1 VACVLCINASEFIG
15 VLLVANLKLGIQ
27 ASKRVRGKN
36 MIQQK
41 RKKTRGFSLLEI
53 AIVLLIIGLAFGM
66 IVGVTG
72 SLREG
77 QQRSTVRTQ
86 LDTIDTALANF
97 VAQYKRLPCPANG
110 TFASGALGAGIETLW
125 GGPVTPPTIG
135 TCNPNNQANGVV
147 PWVSLGLS
155 EADATDPW
163 GGRISYRVDPALAT
177 GSTFPRLMDMSN
189 CDPASTGLADGS
201 GRCSTPVP
209 PCGAS
214 LDCTSPGE
222 FLKNKGLDVWDG
234 VNGAAGWALRQNNRS
249 AGTGAAYVLISHG
262 VSGAGAYNKNGGTTQ
277 PGTMIIGTDEAVN
290 LNGNPLRPTP
300 PVPVAA
306 PGPLSPLPVPS
317 MPNTY
322 RDAPL
327 NDRPTTVH
335 FDDYLSH
342 PTIMTVLMKANLG
355 PRAHP

>member
-1 VACVLCINASEFIG
+1 
-15 VLLVANLKLGIQ
+15 
-27 ASKRVRGKN
+27 
-36 MIQQK
+36 MIQQQ
-41 RKKTRGFSLLEI
+41 RKKTRGFSLVEI

-86 LDTIDTALANF
+86 LETIDTALANF
-97 VAQYKRLPCPANG
+97 VALYKRLPCPADG
-110 TFASGALGAGIETLW
+110 TIDSGTAGVGLETLW
-125 GGPVTPPTIG
+125 LGPTVPSSIG
-135 TCNPNNQANGVV
+135 NCNPNNQANGVV
-147 PWVSLGLS
+147 PWVTLGLS

-189 CDPASTGLADGS
+189 CDPASIGLASAIGE
-201 GRCSTPVP
+201 CKIPAA
-209 PCGAS
+209 PCTS
-214 LDCTSPGE
+214 SPNCTSPAE

-234 VNGAAGWALRQNNRS
+234 VNGAVGWALRQNNRS

-262 VSGAGAYNKNGGTTQ
+262 PSGGGAYNKSGVSPQ
-277 PGTMIIGTDEAVN
+277 PGNIASGTADETFN
-290 LNGNPLRPTP
+290 LNGGALLP
-300 PVPVAA
+300 PPPASVAA
-306 PGPLSPLPVPS
+306 PGPLLSLPPPS
-317 MPNTY
+317 IPYTY
-322 RDAPL
+322 RDAPM
-327 NDRPTTVH
+327 NDRATTAH

-355 PRAHP
+355 PRAHTN